1 MKQKK
6 VQLSYNLMMLPA
18 MVFLVIFS
26 IVPMFGIVMAFQNY
40 VPAKGI
46 FHSKWVGLNNF
57 KYMFSLPDCAQ
68 IFQNTLIIAIAKI
81 IFGTIAA
88 VLFALLL
95 NEIRVKWFK
104 KSVQTIVYLPNFLSW
119 VVLSTIILNIFS
131 IDGPINM
138 LLKMF
143 NAEPIF
149 FMASNTWFRS
159 MLIGTDVW
167 KGFGYGS
174 IVYLAALTGIDP
186 TLYEAAS
193 VDGANRFKQLL
204 NITLPGL
211 VPTIILMT
219 ALNLGNVLNAG
230 FDQIYTLYNPLV
242 YQTADVIDTY
252 VYRVGLIERQYS
264 LATAVGL
271 LKSAVSFI
279 LIISANEMSKKLT
292 NQRIF

>member
-6 VQLSYNLMMLPA
+6 VQISYNLMMLPA
-18 MVFLVIFS
+18 MVFLIIFS
-26 IVPMFGIVMAFQNY
+26 IVPMFGIAMAFQNY

-131 IDGPINM
+131 IEGPINA

-143 NAEPIF
+143 NVEPVF

-186 TLYEAAS
+186 TLYEAAA

-279 LIISANEMSKKLT
+279 LIISANEMSKRLT

>member
-26 IVPMFGIVMAFQNY
+26 IIPMFGIVMAFQNY

-143 NAEPIF
+143 NVEPIF

>member
-6 VQLSYNLMMLPA
+6 VQLSYHLMMLPA
-18 MVFLVIFS
+18 MIFLIIFS
-26 IVPMFGIVMAFQNY
+26 IIPMFGIVMAFENY

-46 FHSKWVGLNNF
+46 LNSKWVGLDNF

-68 IFQNTLIIAIAKI
+68 IFQNTLIIAIGKI
-81 IFGTIAA
+81 VFGTVAA
-88 VLFALLL
+88 VVFALLL

-119 VVLSTIILNIFS
+119 VVLATIVLNIFS
-131 IDGPINM
+131 ISGPINAI
-138 LLKMF
+138 LGMF
-143 NAEPIF
+143 GIKPIL
-149 FMASNTWFRS
+149 FMGSNIWFRS

-193 VDGANRFKQLL
+193 VDGANRFRQLL
-204 NITLPGL
+204 NITLPAL

-219 ALNLGNVLNAG
+219 ALNLGNILNAG

-252 VYRVGLIERQYS
+252 VYRVGLIQRQYS

-271 LKSAVSFI
+271 LKSVVSFI

>member
-6 VQLSYNLMMLPA
+6 VQLSYHLMMAPA
-18 MVFLVIFS
+18 MIFLVIFS
-26 IVPMFGIVMAFQNY
+26 IIPMFGVIMAFQNY

-46 FHSKWVGLNNF
+46 LHSKWVGLDNF
-57 KYMFSLPDCAQ
+57 KYMFSLPDCSQ

-81 IFGTIAA
+81 VFGTIAA
-88 VLFALLL
+88 VLFSLLL

-131 IDGPINM
+131 ISGPINAI
-138 LLKMF
+138 LGTF
-143 NAEPIF
+143 GIEPIL
-149 FMASNTWFRS
+149 FMGSNTWFRS

-174 IVYLAALTGIDP
+174 IIYLAALTGIDP

-193 VDGANRFKQLL
+193 VDGATRFKQLL
-204 NITLPGL
+204 NITLPSL
-211 VPTIILMT
+211 VPTIIVMT
-219 ALNLGNVLNAG
+219 ALNLGNILNAG

-242 YQTADVIDTY
+242 YQTSDVIDTY
-252 VYRVGLIERQYS
+252 VYRVGLIQRQYS

-271 LKSAVSFI
+271 LKSVVSFI
-279 LIISANEMSKKLT
+279 LIVSANEMSKKLT